1 MELGIGIVAFV
12 VYILFV
18 IVWYLGLKRSIAEAM
33 LLGLIV
39 CCAFNGIGNI
49 PTTFVS
55 SLQSAMTEDVM
66 AAIMLFT
73 MMQKEILM
81 LLNLEYFIEETL

>member
-12 VYILFV
+12 VYIVFV

-39 CCAFNGIGNI
+39 CCAFLQRTV
-49 PTTFVS
+49 PKKWT
-55 SLQSAMTEDVM
+55 SLSMTC
-66 AAIMLFT
+66 T
-73 MMQKEILM
+73 PKWRS
-81 LLNLEYFIEETL
+81 TLPA

>member
-33 LLGLIV
+33 L
-39 CCAFNGIGNI
+39 
-49 PTTFVS
+49 
-55 SLQSAMTEDVM
+55 
-66 AAIMLFT
+66 
-73 MMQKEILM
+73 
-81 LLNLEYFIEETL
+81 